1 MSEMNY
7 MRTGDYLIPDMQLKV
22 TEPKELGKYGR
33 MRREFLKNH
42 KPMIYNDMILE
53 ETLFPH
59 LWEIQETATARMEQ
73 MMEELL
79 KQNPGPD
86 KKTNQ
91 MGWVQHRNMLKA
103 QVEEVILA
111 ELINN

>member
-1 MSEMNY
+1 MTEMNY

-59 LWEIQETATARMEQ
+59 LWEIQETATVRKEQ
-73 MMEELL
+73 MMAELL
-79 KQNPGPD
+79 KQNPAPD
-86 KKTNQ
+86 KKTMQ
-91 MGWVQHRNMLKA
+91 MEWIKHMNMLDA
-103 QVEEVILA
+103 QVEEEILA